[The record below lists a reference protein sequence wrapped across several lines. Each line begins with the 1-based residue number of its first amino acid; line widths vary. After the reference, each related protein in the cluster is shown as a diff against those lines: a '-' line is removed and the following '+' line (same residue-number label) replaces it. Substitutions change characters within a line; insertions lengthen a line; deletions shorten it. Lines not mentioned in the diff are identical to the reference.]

1 MAKVISRKKQ
11 RERRIR
17 LRVAASLMDF
27 LGVVASALLMIL
39 LVALLINL
47 LTWLKDDMIQSFA
60 ALQKSVTEAILV
72 D

>member
-1 MAKVISRKKQ
+1 MKKEE
-11 RERRIR
+11 RAMERRMKIQAFSG
-17 LRVAASLMDF
+17 VMDF